1 MSFPAT
7 GSGHRTLRSFLDL
20 LRREGELLDVHL
32 PLSPALV
39 IPEIQRRV
47 VARGGP
53 ALLFHRPGQSRFPLA
68 CNLYGSEKRIE
79 LAFGRRPELAIRDLA
94 DLISSLPPSLL
105 DLWRKRTTLRD
116 LARLGLRRVRRAPVL
131 RGSLAGLDELPVPT
145 CWPED
150 GGPFFTLPLVY
161 TEHPDTGK
169 GNLGMYRLQVQG
181 ARQTGM
187 HIQIHR
193 GAGNHLHAAEAQGR
207 DLPALVF
214 LGGPPALTLAAIA
227 PLPEDVPELL
237 FASFI
242 MGSTLAISRPHQIS
256 ALPVVAEADFLLAGT
271 IPAAVRRSEGPFGD
285 HYGYYSLRHDFP
297 VFRLHHLSH
306 RPDAIFP
313 ATVVGR
319 PPQEDHFLALYL
331 QRLLAPLFPL
341 VLKGVRDVFAY
352 EESGVHS
359 LAAAVVHERYPREA
373 FTAALR
379 VLGEGQL
386 SLTKVLLVSEAPLNP
401 RKFRPFLQHILA
413 RMDPGSDLHILAHT
427 SMDTL
432 DYTGPTL
439 NRGSKAILLG
449 LGDAR
454 FQLCESTPSSAIH
467 PQCRAARLY
476 CPGVLVLSAAPFTDD
491 AKLPAFLQDLPALQP
506 YRLVILADDADAFCA
521 CDGDFLWH
529 TFTRLEPASD
539 IHGRAV
545 LRQNHVALQAPILFD
560 CRMKPGYPSILEVD
574 EPTRETVDRIWPQ
587 LGMDH
592 A

>member
-1 MSFPAT
+1 
-7 GSGHRTLRSFLDL
+7 LDL
-20 LRREGELLDVHL
+20 LRREGELLDVQL

-47 VARGGP
+47 VAQGGP

-79 LAFGRRPELAIRDLA
+79 LAFGRRPEKAIRDLA
-94 DLISSLPPSLL
+94 DLLASLPPGMM
-105 DLWRKRTTLRD
+105 DLWRKRATLGN
-116 LARLGLRRVRRAPVL
+116 LARVGMRRVRRPPVL
-131 RGSLAGLDELPVPT
+131 RETLASLAELPVPT
-145 CWPED
+145 CWPAD

-161 TEHPDTGK
+161 TEHPATGK

-181 ARQTGM
+181 ERQTGM

-193 GAGNHLHAAEAQGR
+193 GAGNHLHAAESRGQ

-237 FASFI
+237 FASFV
-242 MGSTLAISRPHQIS
+242 MGSTLAVSRPHQIS
-256 ALPVVAEADFLLAGT
+256 SLPVVAEADFMLAGI
-271 IPAAVRRSEGPFGD
+271 IPAEVRMGEGPFGD

-297 VFRLHHLSH
+297 IFRLHHIAH
-306 RPDAIFP
+306 RSDAVFP

-386 SLTKVLLVSEAPLNP
+386 SLTKVLMVSEAELDP
-401 RKFRPFLQHILA
+401 REFRSFLQHVLA
-413 RMDPGSDLHILAHT
+413 RMDPSRDLHILAHT

-432 DYTGPTL
+432 DYTGPTI

-449 LGDAR
+449 LGEAR
-454 FQLCESTPSSAIH
+454 FPLCESTPASAVH
-467 PQCRAARLY
+467 PHCKAARLY
-476 CPGVLVLSAAPFTDD
+476 CPGVLVLSTAPFAAE
-491 AKLPAFLQDLPALQP
+491 AKLATILQDLPTLQP
-506 YRLVILADDADAFCA
+506 YRLVVLADDADSFCA
-521 CDGDFLWH
+521 SDGDFLWH
-529 TFTRLEPASD
+529 TFTRLEPSSD
-539 IHGRAV
+539 IHGQAV
-545 LRQNHVALQAPILFD
+545 LWQNHVAFKAPIVFD
-560 CRMKPGYPSILEVD
+560 CRMKPGYPPILEVD
-574 EPTRETVDRIWPQ
+574 EETRQTVDRIWPD
-587 LGMDH
+587 LGLGH